1 MHLFENDSLPSI
13 RNWFFLLR
21 SILQY
26 FPVPDGQVPFL
37 VRGAFVPIALT
48 APMPMPAIQ
57 QNNVNL
63 HGWNIR
69 GATFW
74 IISKNNKETPTK
86 FCIGQLTLLWTS
98 DPPKNGYQQF
108 ASPKT
113 SNWQINSKLANWQ
126 RPFFEGVWNPSKSQ
140 LVANTK
146 LCGGLFFEMTQKVA
160 TLLAHWLGQKY
171 TLFQPI
177 CGKKM

>member
-1 MHLFENDSLPSI
+1 M
-13 RNWFFLLR
+13 
-21 SILQY
+21 
-26 FPVPDGQVPFL
+26 VPGRQVPFL

-98 DPPKNGYQQF
+98 DPPKNGYHQF

-113 SNWQINSKLANWQ
+113 SNWQINPTPIQ
-126 RPFFEGVWNPSKSQ
+126 
-140 LVANTK
+140 
-146 LCGGLFFEMTQKVA
+146 GGHFLPPLPKN
-160 TLLAHWLGQKY
+160 GNNS
-171 TLFQPI
+171 
-177 CGKKM
+177 